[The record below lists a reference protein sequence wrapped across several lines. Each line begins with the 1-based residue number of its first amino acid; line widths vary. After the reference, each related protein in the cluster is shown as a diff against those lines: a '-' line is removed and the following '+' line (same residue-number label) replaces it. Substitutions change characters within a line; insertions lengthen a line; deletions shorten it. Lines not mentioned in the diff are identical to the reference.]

1 MVGNLFINSV
11 GKAKYMCLI
20 PPSSPPPWHSRTV
33 VLETNFFTLA
43 YILYD
48 QAYKFIYTCQLRTLC
63 IILFYIRTFVLWIL
77 GLIWMRNT
85 HWFVSIDGTPAPET
99 KRRRIRRFRRLDV
112 AVSYIQEM
120 GVLLI
125 EWSWIA
131 VLKRKGKC
139 IIACEVS
146 ECSALKITTSQWTMS
161 SQPHQLPDYF
171 DQSSSWLSNK

>member
-1 MVGNLFINSV
+1 MSVVVLSLVALCFLYCSCTRYSQRNSDINDS
-11 GKAKYMCLI
+11 CF
-20 PPSSPPPWHSRTV
+20 
-33 VLETNFFTLA
+33 LETNFFTLA

-48 QAYKFIYTCQLRTLC
+48 QAYKFIYICQLRTLC
-63 IILFYIRTFVLWIL
+63 TILFYVRPFVLWIL
-77 GLIWMRNT
+77 GLIWIRNT

-99 KRRRIRRFRRLDV
+99 KRRRIRHFRRLDV

-146 ECSALKITTSQWTMS
+146 V
-161 SQPHQLPDYF
+161 QL
-171 DQSSSWLSNK
+171 SK

>member
-1 MVGNLFINSV
+1 MGPWGLMNHLKCKRLSLCMVGNLFINSV
-11 GKAKYMCLI
+11 GNTKYMCLI
-20 PPSSPPPWHSRTV
+20 PPSFPHWHSMTV

-63 IILFYIRTFVLWIL
+63 TILFYVRTFVLWIL
-77 GLIWMRNT
+77 GLIWIRNT

-125 EWSWIA
+125 ERSWIA

-146 ECSALKITTSQWTMS
+146 V
-161 SQPHQLPDYF
+161 QL
-171 DQSSSWLSNK
+171 SK